1 MSSDMPINREA
12 RLDSGSDDDGSA
24 LAASENLSNAS
35 LCLASET
42 DALDRSTLSLPV
54 HRDISCALHTV
65 HASANISAT
74 IFFISARPVFSD
86 TTYLK
91 GNCLGQG
98 MVAGFAP
105 C

>member
-1 MSSDMPINREA
+1 MPINREA

-24 LAASENLSNAS
+24 WRHRKICRTLLCI
-35 LCLASET
+35 CLASET